1 MSTVKTLSLGD
12 RMKLYERALDTKLNP
27 CMNYMI
33 RLDGKNF
40 SKLTKCWPLKKP
52 FDKNFNEAM
61 NAAAQSLFQLIP
73 NIKLAWHGS
82 DEISVWFI
90 FPDAG
95 NPFFDGRIQK
105 IVSLAASKASVAFNM
120 KFQQLIGKDIEFG
133 IFDARIMQFPTE
145 IEAMNCFIFRQRDC
159 IRNSIS
165 GFAEAYFSSKT
176 LLNKNSDEKIQI
188 LNTINGFNFDKVE
201 CWTKFGTF
209 IHKKMFEIKQES
221 GESYIRTGYID
232 TSFKINNI
240 TDFENFLN
248 TTKEIEHITEEQWI
262 SIKNKHKEI

>member
-1 MSTVKTLSLGD
+1 
-12 RMKLYERALDTKLNP
+12 
-27 CMNYMI
+27 
-33 RLDGKNF
+33 
-40 SKLTKCWPLKKP
+40 
-52 FDKNFNEAM
+52 
-61 NAAAQSLFQLIP
+61 
-73 NIKLAWHGS
+73 
-82 DEISVWFI
+82 
-90 FPDAG
+90 
-95 NPFFDGRIQK
+95 
-105 IVSLAASKASVAFNM
+105 
-120 KFQQLIGKDIEFG
+120 
-133 IFDARIMQFPTE
+133 MQFPTE

-165 GFAEAYFSSKT
+165 GFAEDYFSSKT
-176 LLNKNSDEKIQI
+176 LLNKNSDEKIQM

-201 CWTKFGTF
+201 YWTKFGTF

-232 TSFKINNI
+232 TNIKINNI